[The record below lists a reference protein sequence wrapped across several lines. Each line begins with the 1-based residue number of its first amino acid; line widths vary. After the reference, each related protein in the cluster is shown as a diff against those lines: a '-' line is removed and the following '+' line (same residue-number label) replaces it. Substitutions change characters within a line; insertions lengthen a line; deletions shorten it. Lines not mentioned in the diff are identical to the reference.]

1 MFVFVAFDFV
11 FQYLAK
17 RLAGK
22 SVSEMTYFNSINQS
36 INQSPTRTRAPD
48 LPVTSRRAQH
58 GDGIHCGLQEQRRQT
73 KPHHLRRMIA
83 VQISVIF
90 VNEN

>member
-36 INQSPTRTRAPD
+36 INPKSDEDTRTRSARNKSQGA
-48 LPVTSRRAQH
+48 TR
-58 GDGIHCGLQEQRRQT
+58 
-73 KPHHLRRMIA
+73 
-83 VQISVIF
+83 
-90 VNEN
+90 